1 VEHAANLTTGRAGY
15 GGGIQRQKGKDAL
28 STVREVTYDLLR
40 SMKMTTIFGNPGST
54 ELTFFKDFPED
65 FTYVL
70 GLQESVVLGMAD
82 GFAQAT
88 RKATLVNLHTAPGL
102 GNAMGAM
109 VNAYHNRTPLVVT
122 AGQQDR
128 RHLALEPL
136 LFGRLV
142 ELAKPYV
149 KWSHEPTRAADVPG
163 AIERAYH
170 TAMQEPQGP
179 AFVSIPI
186 DDWDAEASHSEKRN
200 VSYRTAPDPEELARV
215 ARLLEESRRPA
226 IVAGSDVDRAGA
238 WDGLVGLAE
247 KVRAAVWSES
257 IPSRAGFPQDHPL
270 FRGFLALARPQIAE
284 QLADYDVV
292 LVLGTPVFRYYPY
305 VEGPVVK
312 SGTRVIQITHS
323 PEEASRAATGTS
335 VVGDIALAVRQLLE
349 LLPDVDRP
357 APPAQQ
363 SPGVPEA
370 VSPMSVDYVM
380 YTLNEALPEGAVIV
394 NEAVSSEAKLHEHI
408 RIKRPDSY
416 YSTGGGGLGFAMP
429 AAVGMQLAN
438 LDRPVVCVIGDG
450 STNYAIQALW
460 TAARYGAPVTYV
472 VINNSQ
478 YGILKAFGEFAGV
491 GDEVPGLDLPQ
502 LDIVQVAKG
511 YGCEGETVKDPAK
524 LADTLERALGSG
536 RPSLVN
542 ALVDPTVPGLP
553 G

>member
-1 VEHAANLTTGRAGY
+1 
-15 GGGIQRQKGKDAL
+15 L

-40 SMKMTTIFGNPGST
+40 SLEMTTIFGNPGST
-54 ELTFFKDFPED
+54 ELTFFEDFPED

-82 GFAQAT
+82 GYAQAT

-128 RHLALEPL
+128 RHMVLEPL

-149 KWSHEPTRAADVPG
+149 KWSHEPPRAEDVPD

-170 TAMQEPQGP
+170 TVMQEPRGP

-186 DDWDAEASHSEKRN
+186 DDWEAKAPHVQRRCA
-200 VSYRTAPDPEELARV
+200 SYRTAPDPESLAQV
-215 ARLLEESRRPA
+215 AKTLKESRRLA
-226 IVAGSDVDRAGA
+226 IIAGSDVDRAGA

-247 KVRAAVWSES
+247 KVRAAVWAES
-257 IPSRAGFPQDHPL
+257 LPSRAGFPQDHPL
-270 FRGFLALARPQIAE
+270 FRGFLALTRPQIAE

-312 SGTRVIQITHS
+312 PDTCVIQITHS
-323 PEEASRAATGTS
+323 PEEASRAAVGTS
-335 VVGDIALAVRQLLE
+335 VVGDIALAVRQLRE
-349 LLPDVDRP
+349 ILPDGDRP
-357 APPAQQ
+357 APPARKA
-363 SPGVPEA
+363 PGVPEA
-370 VSPMSVDYVM
+370 VTPMSVDYVM

-394 NEAVSSEAKLHEHI
+394 NESVSSEAKLHEHI
-408 RIKRPDSY
+408 RIKRPNSY

-429 AAVGMQLAN
+429 AAVGVQLAS

-450 STNYAIQALW
+450 STNYTIQALW
-460 TAARYGAPVTYV
+460 TAARYGAAVTYV

-491 GDEVPGLDLPQ
+491 GDEVPGLDLPE

-511 YGCEGETVKDPAK
+511 YGCEGETVEDPEK
-524 LADTLERALGSG
+524 LADALEHALGSG
-536 RPSLVN
+536 RLSLVN
-542 ALVDPTVPGLP
+542 ALVDPTAPSLP

>member
-1 VEHAANLTTGRAGY
+1 
-15 GGGIQRQKGKDAL
+15 L

-40 SMKMTTIFGNPGST
+40 SLEITTIFGNPGST

-70 GLQESVVLGMAD
+70 GLQESVALGMAD
-82 GFAQAT
+82 GYAQAT
-88 RKATLVNLHTAPGL
+88 RKAALVNLHTAPGL

-149 KWSHEPTRAADVPG
+149 KWSHEPARAEDVPG

-186 DDWDAEASHSEKRN
+186 DDWEAEASHSEKRN
-200 VSYRTAPDPEELARV
+200 VSYRTAPDPEDLARV
-215 ARLLEESRRPA
+215 ARVLEESRRPA
-226 IVAGSDVDRAGA
+226 IVAGSNVDRAGA
-238 WDGLVGLAE
+238 WDGLLRLAE
-247 KVRAAVWSES
+247 KARAAVWTEGL
-257 IPSRAGFPQDHPL
+257 PSRAGFPQDHPL

-284 QLADYDVV
+284 QLANYDVV

-312 SGTRVIQITHS
+312 PDTEVLQITDD
-323 PEEASRAATGTS
+323 PEEASRAAVGTS
-335 VVGDIALAVRQLLE
+335 VVGDIALAVRRLLE
-349 LLPDVDRP
+349 LLPEADRP
-357 APPAQQ
+357 APAAQQ
-363 SPGVPEA
+363 PPRVPEA
-370 VSPMSVDYVM
+370 TSPMSVDYVM

-394 NEAVSSEAKLHEHI
+394 DESVSSESKLHEHI
-408 RIKRPDSY
+408 RINRPDAY

-429 AAVGMQLAN
+429 AAVGVQLAS

-460 TAARYGAPVTYV
+460 TAARYGTPVTYV

-478 YGILKAFGEFAGV
+478 YGILKAFGEFAGIG
-491 GDEVPGLDLPQ
+491 GDKVPGLDLPE

-511 YGCEGETVKDPAK
+511 YGCEGETVENPEK
-524 LADTLERALGSG
+524 LADALRRALESR

-542 ALVDPTVPGLP
+542 ALVDPTVPDLP

>member
-1 VEHAANLTTGRAGY
+1 M
-15 GGGIQRQKGKDAL
+15 

-40 SMKMTTIFGNPGST
+40 SLDMTTIFGNPGST

-70 GLQESVVLGMAD
+70 GLQESVALGLAD
-82 GFAQAT
+82 GYAQAT
-88 RKATLVNLHTAPGL
+88 RKAALVNLHTAPGL

-149 KWSHEPTRAADVPG
+149 KWSHEPARAQDVAG
-163 AIERAYH
+163 TIERAYH
-170 TAMQEPQGP
+170 TAMQEPRGP

-186 DDWDAEASHSEKRN
+186 DDWEAEAPHVQRHRA
-200 VSYRTAPDPEELARV
+200 SYRTAPDPESLARV
-215 ARLLEESRRPA
+215 AQTLRESRRPA
-226 IVAGSDVDRAGA
+226 IVAGSGVDRAGA
-238 WDGLVGLAE
+238 WDELVRLAE
-247 KVRAAVWSES
+247 KVQAAVWAEGL
-257 IPSRAGFPQDHPL
+257 PSRVGFPQDHFL
-270 FRGFLALARPQIAE
+270 FGGFLALARPQIAE
-284 QLADYDVV
+284 QLVDYDVV

-305 VEGPVVK
+305 IEGPVAKPDTGV
-312 SGTRVIQITHS
+312 VQITDS

-335 VVGDIALAVRQLLE
+335 IVGDIALAVRQLLE
-349 LLPDVDRP
+349 LLPEADRP
-357 APPAQQ
+357 APPARQEP
-363 SPGVPEA
+363 SVPEA
-370 VSPMSVDYVM
+370 VTPMSVDYVM

-394 NEAVSSEAKLHEHI
+394 DESVSSESKLHEHI
-408 RIKRPDSY
+408 RINRPDAY
-416 YSTGGGGLGFAMP
+416 YSGGGGGLGFAMP
-429 AAVGMQLAN
+429 ASVGVQLAF
-438 LDRPVVCVIGDG
+438 LDRPVVCVVGDG

-491 GDEVPGLDLPQ
+491 GDEVPGLDLPE

-511 YGCEGETVKDPAK
+511 YGCEGETVEHPEK
-524 LADTLERALGSG
+524 LTDALERALESG

-542 ALVDPTVPGLP
+542 ALVDPAVPGLP

>member
-1 VEHAANLTTGRAGY
+1 
-15 GGGIQRQKGKDAL
+15 L

-40 SMKMTTIFGNPGST
+40 SLEITTIFGNPGST
-54 ELTFFKDFPED
+54 ELPFFKDFPED

-70 GLQESVVLGMAD
+70 GLQESVALGMAD
-82 GFAQAT
+82 GYAQAT

-136 LFGRLV
+136 LFGRLD

-149 KWSHEPTRAADVPG
+149 KWSHEPARAEDVPG

-170 TAMQEPQGP
+170 TAMQQPRGP

-186 DDWDAEASHSEKRN
+186 DDWEAEALPSEKRN
-200 VSYRTAPDPEELARV
+200 VSYRTGPDPEDLARI
-215 ARLLEESRRPA
+215 ARVLEESRRPA

-238 WDGLVGLAE
+238 WDRLVRLAE
-247 KVRAAVWSES
+247 KARAEVWTEGL
-257 IPSRAGFPQDHPL
+257 PSRAGFPQDHPL

-312 SGTRVIQITHS
+312 PDTDVVQVTDD
-323 PEEASRAATGTS
+323 PEEASRAAVGMS
-335 VVGDIALAVRQLLE
+335 LVGDIALAVRRLLE
-349 LLPDVDRP
+349 LLPEANRP
-357 APPAQQ
+357 ALPARQATA
-363 SPGVPEA
+363 VPEA
-370 VSPMSVDYVM
+370 VTPMSVDYVM

-394 NEAVSSEAKLHEHI
+394 DESVSSESKLHEYI
-408 RIKRPDSY
+408 RINRSDAY

-429 AAVGMQLAN
+429 AAVGVQLAY
-438 LDRPVVCVIGDG
+438 LDRPVVCVVGDG
-450 STNYAIQALW
+450 STNYAPQALW
-460 TAARYGAPVTYV
+460 TAARYDAPVTYV

-478 YGILKAFGEFAGV
+478 YGILKAFGEFAGI
-491 GDEVPGLDLPQ
+491 EEEIPGLDLPE

-511 YGCEGETVKDPAK
+511 YGCEGESVQHPEK
-524 LADTLERALGSG
+524 LADALERALGSG
-536 RPSLVN
+536 RPRLVN
-542 ALVDPTVPGLP
+542 ALVDPTMPDLP